1 MTSQPS
7 DLGNPQPGAG
17 SHGAVA
23 ATLRAGVAAS
33 FLLLCLGTAVYFAAP
48 QSAAMLDPR
57 VIPDIPGQVLEG
69 NPIAIVHLGLVLLLL
84 TPIARV
90 VVLLAE
96 FVRAREFS
104 FTLISIGVLFLLV
117 LSIVIGLT
125 QEPR

>member
-1 MTSQPS
+1 VTRQASV
-7 DLGNPQPGAG
+7 LGKPQPGAG

-23 ATLRAGVAAS
+23 VTLRAGVAAS
-33 FLLLCLGTAVYFAAP
+33 FLLLCLGTAVYFVAP
-48 QSAAMLDPR
+48 QSAAMLGPR
-57 VIPDIPGQVLEG
+57 ALPGLLSEVLQG
-69 NPIAIVHLGLVLLLL
+69 SPIAIVHLGLLLLLL